1 MTDVQKPATPDNWLE
16 EPKRRPE
23 TLNVITILTFV
34 GSGMGILTQIY
45 SYFKAQSNYD
55 QIVQNQDKLE
65 QLPGFLKKMMG
76 SDPVGM
82 ARKTLETRTPML
94 ILVVVAAALCI
105 YGALQMRQLK
115 KIGFPIYVIGE
126 LLPFVAYYIFIGQMS
141 VFSLVFALLIA
152 GAFIAMYATQLKHM
166 S

>member
-1 MTDVQKPATPDNWLE
+1 MTDVQKPKTPENWLE
-16 EPKRRPE
+16 EPKKRPE
-23 TLNVITILTFV
+23 TLNIISILTFI
-34 GSGMGILTQIY
+34 GSGLTILLQFY
-45 SYFKAQSNYD
+45 SFAKAQSNYD
-55 QIVQNQDKLE
+55 QIVQNQDKLD

-105 YGALQMRQLK
+105 YGAMQMRQLK

-126 LLPFVAYYIFIGQMS
+126 ILPFIAYYIFIGPMPI
-141 VFSLVFALLIA
+141 FSLVFGLLIN
-152 GAFIAMYATQLKHM
+152 GGFIVMYATQQKHL

>member
-1 MTDVQKPATPDNWLE
+1 MTDVQKTAAPENWLD
-16 EPKRRPE
+16 EPKKRPE
-23 TLNVITILTFV
+23 TLNVISILTFV
-34 GSGMGILTQIY
+34 GSGIAILGQLY
-45 SYFKAQSNYD
+45 SFFKAQSTYD
-55 QIVQNQDKLE
+55 QIVQNQDKLD
-65 QLPGFLKKMMG
+65 QAPDFVKKMMG

-94 ILVVVAAALCI
+94 ILILVASALCI

-126 LLPFVAYYIFIGQMS
+126 ILPFIAYYIFIGSMP
-141 VFSLVFALLIA
+141 VFSLAFGVLIA
-152 GAFIAMYATQLKHM
+152 GAFIIMYATQRKHM

>member
-16 EPKRRPE
+16 EPKKRSE
-23 TLNVITILTFV
+23 TLNVISILTFI
-34 GSGMGILTQIY
+34 GSGLAILLQFY
-45 SYFKAQSNYD
+45 SFVKAQSNYD
-55 QIVQNQDKLE
+55 QIVQNQDKLD
-65 QLPGFLKKMMG
+65 QIPDFIKRMMG
-76 SDPVGM
+76 PDPVGM

-126 LLPFVAYYIFIGQMS
+126 MLPIIAYYIFIGSMP
-141 VFSLVFALLIA
+141 VFSLVFALLIN
-152 GAFIAMYATQLKHM
+152 GAFIIMYATQLKHM
-166 S
+166 A

>member
-1 MTDVQKPATPDNWLE
+1 MTDVQKTATPENWLQ
-16 EPKRRPE
+16 EPKKRPE

-34 GSGMGILTQIY
+34 GSGITILSQLY
-45 SYFKAQSNYD
+45 SFFKAQSAYD
-55 QIVQNQDKLE
+55 QIVQNQDKME
-65 QLPGFLKKMMG
+65 QAPEFLKKLMG
-76 SDPVGM
+76 SDPVGL
-82 ARKTLETRTPML
+82 ARKTLENRTPIL
-94 ILVVVAAALCI
+94 ILGIVAAVLCI

-126 LLPFVAYYIFIGQMS
+126 LLPFIAYYIFIGQMP

-152 GAFIAMYATQLKHM
+152 GGFIAMYATQLKHM